1 MANPEFSFIYEVTI
15 RQYKEDG
22 LFNETTYDEHDVLI
36 LANGL
41 REATEKAEDYAEDL
55 NQDGPYKFYDV
66 VSVQEVD
73 TVYTGR
79 YEEENDCA
87 ENPDD
92 PIVGQPPP
100 AVPTPPAYSYW
111 YIGSNGQYTPC
122 TYPENVNTTTV
133 FGGLSCS

>member
-1 MANPEFSFIYEVTI
+1 LSV
-15 RQYKEDG
+15 
-22 LFNETTYDEHDVLI
+22 
-36 LANGL
+36 ANGL
-41 REATEKAEDYAEDL
+41 REATDKAEDYAEDL

-92 PIVGQPPP
+92 PNVGQPPP
-100 AVPTPPAYSYW
+100 AVPTPPAYTNSYW
-111 YIGSNGQYTPC
+111 YIGNNGQYTPY
-122 TYPENVNTTTV
+122 TYPENVNTVTGS
-133 FGGLSCS
+133 GGLSCS